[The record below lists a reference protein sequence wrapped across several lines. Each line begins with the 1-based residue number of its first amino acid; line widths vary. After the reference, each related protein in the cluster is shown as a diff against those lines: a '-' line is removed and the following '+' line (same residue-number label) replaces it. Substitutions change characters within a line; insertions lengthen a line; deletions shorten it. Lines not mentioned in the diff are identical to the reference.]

1 MQPISSC
8 FLIDDDL
15 DDQEIFKL
23 AISDIEYPIVCMFA
37 RDGAEA
43 LQKLESLTKLPSIVF
58 LDINMPRMNGKIFLK
73 LFKDDPR
80 FMHIP
85 VIIYST
91 YFNKRIEQ
99 EMIELGAD
107 GYIEK
112 PPSVKDLT
120 QKLQKIFIRMLP
132 IHY

>member
-1 MQPISSC
+1 
-8 FLIDDDL
+8 
-15 DDQEIFKL
+15 
-23 AISDIEYPIVCMFA
+23 
-37 RDGAEA
+37 
-43 LQKLESLTKLPSIVF
+43 
-58 LDINMPRMNGKIFLK
+58 
-73 LFKDDPR
+73 
-80 FMHIP
+80 MHIP

>member
-1 MQPISSC
+1 MKKTLLC

-23 AISDIEYPIVCMFA
+23 AISEIEYPVLCMFA

-43 LQKLESLTKLPSIVF
+43 LEKLESLDKLPSIVF

-73 LFKDDPR
+73 LFKADSR
-80 FMHIP
+80 FARVP

-91 YFNKRIEQ
+91 YFNQQIEL
-99 EMIELGAD
+99 EMMELGAD

-120 QKLQKIFIRMLP
+120 QKLQMILSKMLFM
-132 IHY
+132 HS